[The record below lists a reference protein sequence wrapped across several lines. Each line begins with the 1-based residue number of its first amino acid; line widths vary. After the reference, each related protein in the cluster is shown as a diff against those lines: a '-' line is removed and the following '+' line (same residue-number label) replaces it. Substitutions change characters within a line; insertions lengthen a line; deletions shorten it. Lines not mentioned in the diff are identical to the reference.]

1 MLANHAAASN
11 DSPQGDSDYE
21 TILAALTDSARG
33 RSFLQEFLRR
43 NRSAETASLL
53 TAIRRIE
60 GLLTSRDMEPDQ
72 AANDT
77 AIDAV
82 IETTIT
88 TAVEPDPVVPAAEA
102 AHPKISLASQ
112 SEAMIIARDG
122 CDPEPMADT
131 APDGTF
137 TLEIAQIEIAAAEVA
152 EIDSFAV
159 EIAECQVSAIEFL
172 GPQAKD
178 SPVDHAAPIHPAEPV
193 HPAARAERTKTEPRD
208 PFADFYALS
217 SEEKIALFT

>member
-1 MLANHAAASN
+1 MLANHAPASN

-21 TILAALTDSARG
+21 TILTALTDSERG

-82 IETTIT
+82 IKTTIT
-88 TAVEPDPVVPAAEA
+88 MAVEPEAVVPAAEA
-102 AHPKISLASQ
+102 ANPEISLASQ
-112 SEAMIIARDG
+112 SEAMIVARDG
-122 CDPEPMADT
+122 CDPEPTADT
-131 APDGTF
+131 APDGTV
-137 TLEIAQIEIAAAEVA
+137 TIEIAQIEIAVAEVA
-152 EIDSFAV
+152 EIDSFSV

-172 GPQAKD
+172 GPQSKD
-178 SPVDHAAPIHPAEPV
+178 TTAPVDPTEPV
-193 HPAARAERTKTEPRD
+193 HPAAPAERIKTEPRD

-217 SEEKIALFT
+217 SEEKIALFA